1 MEMRSYQAI
10 LIPSDGRPPSLVP
23 LATSPVAVAD
33 PFTAQPTQTTRMPHP
48 EVYMD
53 YIAEALGARA
63 WQYHWLLLIQTVEAL
78 DGMNKKFATPYIIF
92 YPVISRDGMPFPV
105 NKCIREMQGKAFREE
120 TAWRGNVVVAKYSE
134 GTFTN
139 MMDAS
144 MADFPLIK
152 NYLMMHDSPLAPSI

>member
-10 LIPSDGRPPSLVP
+10 LIPSDGRPPTLVP

-33 PFTAQPTQTTRMPHP
+33 PFTAQATQTTRMPHP

-53 YIAEALGARA
+53 YIAESLGARG
-63 WQYHWLLLIQTVEAL
+63 WQYHTVEAL

-92 YPVISRDGMPFPV
+92 YPVVSRDGMPFPV
-105 NKCIREMQGKAFREE
+105 NKCIREMQGKGYREE
-120 TAWRGNVVVAKYSE
+120 TAWRGNIVVAKYCE

-144 MADFPLIK
+144 MADFPIIK
-152 NYLMMHDSPLAPSI
+152 NYLMTHHSPLAPAT